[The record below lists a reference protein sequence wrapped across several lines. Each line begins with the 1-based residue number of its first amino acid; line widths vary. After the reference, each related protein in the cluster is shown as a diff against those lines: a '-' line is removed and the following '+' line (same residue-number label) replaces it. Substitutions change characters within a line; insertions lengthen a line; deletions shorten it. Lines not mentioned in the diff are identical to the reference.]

1 MQFTFFGDS
10 GNVQWSKFVVW
21 TTATTVRHSNVAWS
35 CSNLLMTFL
44 LVTTCLA
51 EHFKEII
58 VFPFNSRQLM
68 KHSLLSQLLSQLM
81 KHSHSLSSQQKFCLL
96 WLNFK
101 LLIENTSLKAKSWR
115 VPSGGEYPPLGLC
128 QGMYR

>member
-1 MQFTFFGDS
+1 
-10 GNVQWSKFVVW
+10 
-21 TTATTVRHSNVAWS
+21 
-35 CSNLLMTFL
+35 
-44 LVTTCLA
+44 
-51 EHFKEII
+51 
-58 VFPFNSRQLM
+58 M